1 MTART
6 SPRERVAIGVPI
18 PAGQPSGRR
27 SRENAGVRISA
38 KTDYALRAAAELA
51 VAQDG
56 DGLVKAEQIATAQG
70 IPLRF
75 LENILGD
82 LRNAGIVESRRG
94 VEGGYLLAR
103 PAKEIALADVIRA
116 VDGPLAN
123 VGGTRPDALTYE
135 GSAEPLRDV
144 WVAVRAALRSVLETT
159 TVADVANGQLPK
171 AVQSLVAD
179 PDAWERR
186 I

>member
-1 MTART
+1 M
-6 SPRERVAIGVPI
+6 
-18 PAGQPSGRR
+18 
-27 SRENAGVRISA
+27 RISA
-38 KTDYALRAAAELA
+38 KTDYALRAAIELA
-51 VAQDG
+51 S
-56 DGLVKAEQIATAQG
+56 LESSEPVKGETIAKAQG

-103 PAKEIALADVIRA
+103 PPSEIALADVVRA

-123 VGGTRPDALTYE
+123 VAGTRPNLLVYE
-135 GSAEPLRDV
+135 GSAEKLREV
-144 WVAVRAALRSVLETT
+144 WVGVRAALRMVLEETT
-159 TVADVANGQLPK
+159 LADVANKKLPK
-171 AVQSLVAD
+171 HVEKLVAD
-179 PDAWERR
+179 QDAWDVR

>member
-1 MTART
+1 
-6 SPRERVAIGVPI
+6 
-18 PAGQPSGRR
+18 
-27 SRENAGVRISA
+27 VRISA
-38 KTDYALRAAAELA
+38 KTDYALRAAIELA
-51 VAQDG
+51 AMDS
-56 DGLVKAEQIATAQG
+56 DTPVKGELIANAQG

-103 PAKEIALADVIRA
+103 PPAEIALADVVRA

-123 VGGTRPDALTYE
+123 VAGTRPNLLEYD
-135 GSAEPLRDV
+135 GSAEKLREI
-144 WVAVRAALRSVLETT
+144 WVAVRASLRSVLEETT
-159 TVADVANGQLPK
+159 LADVANKKLPRHIEK
-171 AVQSLVAD
+171 MVAD
-179 PDAWERR
+179 QDAWEVR

>member
-1 MTART
+1 M
-6 SPRERVAIGVPI
+6 
-18 PAGQPSGRR
+18 
-27 SRENAGVRISA
+27 RISA
-38 KTDYALRAAAELA
+38 KTDYALRAAVELA
-51 VAQDG
+51 VQGG

-103 PAKEIALADVIRA
+103 PPREIALADIVRA

-123 VGGTRPDALTYE
+123 VGGTRPDALEYE
-135 GSAEPLRDV
+135 GAAEPLRDV
-144 WVAVRAALRSVLETT
+144 WVAVRAALRSVLERT
-159 TVADVANGQLPK
+159 TVADVAAGKLPK
-171 AVQSLVAD
+171 PIQTMVAD
-179 PDAWERR
+179 PDAWVRR